1 MINRNAWTE
10 LQSQPP
16 QRDNAG
22 QTAIQPP
29 QPMKTEQPP
38 QSQHSGIP
46 SAPKTED
53 QDTGFLGW
61 WYSFTCPK
69 ISPEIAKTL
78 EGREKIRKAKLASL
92 TLLVMCGFMSLSIPV
107 GLIDQ
112 NVPLLIA
119 TFVALLCY
127 GIAIMCNRK
136 NHLVLAGFLTVLVYT
151 LGLVSFLAASP
162 SGLKTGILPTYDLL
176 LEASLV
182 SVAFFSARGL
192 FIVTA
197 INIAIIIGTILFLPK
212 APDLAEFLR
221 NDAYD
226 VIMRPII
233 LQFFSAFI
241 VYVWVNSAYKAI
253 LRADR
258 AEEIADLERRE
269 VERRQ
274 QEIEQKKQLD
284 YGIDQILASL
294 NKVANGDTHVK
305 VPLDQNNVLWRVGYS
320 INNLLARIQAFREER
335 AELARTKQV
344 AAVLTEA
351 LKQGQLPNF
360 NEWTHTCL
368 DALVVELRKAS
379 NWQQSQIG
387 SSVSA
392 DRKNLRNP

>member
-1 MINRNAWTE
+1 MNRNVSTQVPNQAPQSEQPAAQLPFQQQSVKSTPPS
-10 LQSQPP
+10 QSQRPIS
-16 QRDNAG
+16 DVA
-22 QTAIQPP
+22 T
-29 QPMKTEQPP
+29 
-38 QSQHSGIP
+38 GI
-46 SAPKTED
+46 ED
-53 QDTGFLGW
+53 QETDFLGW
-61 WYSFTCPK
+61 WYRLTCPK
-69 ISPEIAKTL
+69 ISPETAKSL
-78 EGREKIRKAKLASL
+78 EGREKIRKARLASL

-112 NVPLLIA
+112 NIPLLIA
-119 TFVALLCY
+119 TFIALLCY
-127 GIAIMCNRK
+127 GIALMCNRK
-136 NHLVLAGFLTVLVYT
+136 NHLVLAGILTVLVYT

-162 SGLKTGILPTYDLL
+162 GGLKTGMLPTYDLL

-212 APDLAEFLR
+212 APDLAAFLH
-221 NDAYD
+221 NDTYD
-226 VIMRPII
+226 VIVRPII
-233 LQFFSAFI
+233 LQLFAAFI

-258 AEEIADLERRE
+258 AEEIAELERRE

-274 QEIEQKKQLD
+274 QEIEQKNQLD

-294 NKVANGDTHVK
+294 NKVANGDTQIK

-320 INNLLARIQAFREER
+320 INNLLARIQALREER

-351 LKQGQLPNF
+351 LKHGQLPNF

-379 NWQQSQIG
+379 NWQQLQTGPSL
-387 SSVSA
+387 SA

>member
-1 MINRNAWTE
+1 
-10 LQSQPP
+10 
-16 QRDNAG
+16 
-22 QTAIQPP
+22 
-29 QPMKTEQPP
+29 
-38 QSQHSGIP
+38 
-46 SAPKTED
+46 
-53 QDTGFLGW
+53 
-61 WYSFTCPK
+61 
-69 ISPEIAKTL
+69 
-78 EGREKIRKAKLASL
+78 
-92 TLLVMCGFMSLSIPV
+92 MSLSIPV

-162 SGLKTGILPTYDLL
+162 GGLKTGILPTYDLL

-212 APDLAEFLR
+212 TPDLAAFLH

-233 LQFFSAFI
+233 LQLFSAFI

-284 YGIDQILASL
+284 YGIEQILASL
-294 NKVANGDTHVK
+294 NKVANGDTQVK

-387 SSVSA
+387 SSISA